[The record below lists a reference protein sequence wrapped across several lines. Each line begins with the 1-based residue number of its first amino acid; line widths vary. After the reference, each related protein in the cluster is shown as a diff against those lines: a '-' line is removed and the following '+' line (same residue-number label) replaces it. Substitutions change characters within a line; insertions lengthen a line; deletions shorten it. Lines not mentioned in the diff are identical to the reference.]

1 MSVDLAID
9 WFLPGA
15 GPSSQVSRSVEY
27 VQAGT
32 TALVDAKKYQKGSR
46 KLMCCILI
54 TVLIILGIIAGIVA
68 WQVVTRRK

>member
-1 MSVDLAID
+1 MRPA
-9 WFLPGA
+9 PTA
-15 GPSSQVSRSVEY
+15 QVSRSVEY

-54 TVLIILGIIAGIVA
+54 TVLIIIGIIAGVVA
-68 WQVVTRRK
+68 WQVTKK